1 MSPASGKTVT
11 CTLCDK
17 PVDKAYRPF
26 CSKRCADIDLGRW
39 LGERYSIPALE
50 PPDGGFDDTL
60 TGFDEER

>member
-1 MSPASGKTVT
+1 MTTRSTAPPS
-11 CTLCDK
+11 CTLCGK
-17 PVDKAYRPF
+17 PASRKYRPF

-60 TGFDEER
+60 TGFDDEG